1 MDFDI
6 SPLFISFKVAAAA
19 TVITFFLGILAAWIV
34 HSMKRFRYILDGLL
48 SLPLVLPPTV
58 VGFLLLIAL
67 GRNSALGRL
76 LSGIGVDI
84 VFTWIGAVIAS
95 TVVSFPIMYRT
106 ALGAFEQVDTELV
119 DAART
124 MGLSDREILFHAWI
138 PLSWPGIAA
147 GTTLT
152 FARSLG
158 EFGATIMIAGNLPGR
173 TRTMSVAVYS
183 AMQGG
188 NRELAYQWVIIILAI
203 SLCTLI
209 LMNYL
214 EGKRYSTDE
223 RKLS

>member
-34 HSMKRFRYILDGLL
+34 RSMKRFRYLLDGLL

-106 ALGAFEQVDTELV
+106 TLGAFEQVDTELV

-124 MGLSDREILFHAWI
+124 MGLSDWEILFHVWI